1 MSGRGWVGR
10 GIGRTALVAS
20 LVALGPCHAGAE
32 GTTAAGTLLVI
43 LGLGQVEAEAQP
55 LKGTAAER
63 KVNLNMATQAELG
76 KLPGVGE
83 TTAKKIV
90 AGRPY
95 KMVADLSKVRVS
107 AKTIEKIAPLV
118 SVGETQ
124 APAVPGSSASAPVPS
139 RALASSSGRASESV
153 KSGAVAQILPTTGMV
168 WANVKSGKCLEAV
181 RAVAGQAFDVTETA
195 KRALGLHW
203 QQRTSAERGEFVQLF
218 RDLLERGYLSRI
230 GEYGG
235 EQIKYVSENID
246 GDHAIVR
253 ALIVTKKG
261 TQVPVESRLLQK
273 ADRWLIYD
281 VLVENVSLIA
291 SYRSQF
297 DRVIRT
303 TSYEELVRRLK
314 GPGTS

>member
-1 MSGRGWVGR
+1 MRVMRWL
-10 GIGRTALVAS
+10 ALTVVITLSLGGYAWAS
-20 LVALGPCHAGAE
+20 SPTEQLRAYTEQVMKALENP
-32 GTTAAGTLLVI
+32 TL
-43 LGLGQVEAEAQP
+43 
-55 LKGTAAER
+55 T
-63 KVNLNMATQAELG
+63 
-76 KLPGVGE
+76 
-83 TTAKKIV
+83 
-90 AGRPY
+90 
-95 KMVADLSKVRVS
+95 
-107 AKTIEKIAPLV
+107 
-118 SVGETQ
+118 
-124 APAVPGSSASAPVPS
+124 ASA
-139 RALASSSGRASESV
+139 R
-153 KSGAVAQILPTTGMV
+153 
-168 WANVKSGKCLEAV
+168 LEAV

-203 QQRTSAERGEFVQLF
+203 QQRTSAERGEFVRLF

-235 EQIKYVSENID
+235 EQIKYVSEKID

>member
-1 MSGRGWVGR
+1 MTKRLINWVVGVLILPLTVVMSLSLEGYAWASSPTEQLRAYTDQVMK
-10 GIGRTALVAS
+10 ALENPT
-20 LVALGPCHAGAE
+20 L
-32 GTTAAGTLLVI
+32 TAA
-43 LGLGQVEAEAQP
+43 A
-55 LKGTAAER
+55 R
-63 KVNLNMATQAELG
+63 
-76 KLPGVGE
+76 
-83 TTAKKIV
+83 
-90 AGRPY
+90 
-95 KMVADLSKVRVS
+95 
-107 AKTIEKIAPLV
+107 
-118 SVGETQ
+118 
-124 APAVPGSSASAPVPS
+124 
-139 RALASSSGRASESV
+139 
-153 KSGAVAQILPTTGMV
+153 
-168 WANVKSGKCLEAV
+168 LEAV
-181 RAVAGQAFDVTETA
+181 RKLADQAFDVTETA

-203 QQRTSAERGEFVQLF
+203 QPRTAAEREEFVQLF

-235 EQIKYVSENID
+235 EQIKYVGEQID

-261 TQVPVESRLLQK
+261 TQVPVESRLLRK

-314 GPGTS
+314 SHGTS